1 MQQPDT
7 SFAEIAPKIYFPY
20 TGNKHIPVT
29 YTLKAISS
37 KKFEISL
44 VRKIEIAIILAYIYI
59 RNK

>member
-1 MQQPDT
+1 MQQPDI
-7 SFAEIAPKIYFPY
+7 SIADIATKLYFSY
-20 TGNKHIPVT
+20 TGNKHIPIT